1 MLAKAVNELSR
12 ALPPGCAS
20 MSLERLY
27 SCGAWVN
34 DWISRRADI
43 TGGWIALKDNV
54 QKPLRTVTFSEL
66 DLMAR
71 RIASLLREE
80 FGVGKG
86 DVVALLS
93 WSRIEFVA
101 TLLACFKLGCILAPI
116 NTRYSRRE
124 ISEFVSQVQPKVLL
138 FEKELEQSLE
148 GVETRKVCYDC
159 PSEFNFSAR
168 EPLGRAVE
176 CCLEDPVMLLQT
188 GGTTGRPKFAVIS
201 HRMVLWNALNTVR
214 DLIIPGDVTINTLP
228 LFHIG
233 AYTYLLPLLIFGGT
247 SILMHRWNVDE
258 FIDLVERERPS
269 FLFLVPTQL
278 RMLLQSP
285 RFKEADFSSV
295 RWITSGGGALTRDL
309 IEKIFEKGVVQKQG
323 FGMTEMGPGIFALDP
338 WDAWRKRGSIGK
350 PNLLVEAKVV
360 DANGNEV
367 PPGVEGELLLR
378 GPSVF
383 SGYLRNEEEMRA
395 LVRGEWMATGD
406 IVRRDEEGYFWVVG
420 RVKNVIRSGEESVYP
435 EEIERLLL
443 MHPKIKDA
451 VVIGVPDEKW
461 GEVPKALIVLK
472 EGEKITKE
480 EVVEFLKDKIAK
492 YKIPKYV
499 EVVKEFV
506 YTETGKVSRAALKNL
521 YGQPR
526 DKLEA

>member
-1 MLAKAVNELSR
+1 
-12 ALPPGCAS
+12 
-20 MSLERLY
+20 
-27 SCGAWVN
+27 
-34 DWISRRADI
+34 
-43 TGGWIALKDNV
+43 
-54 QKPLRTVTFSEL
+54 
-66 DLMAR
+66 
-71 RIASLLREE
+71 
-80 FGVGKG
+80 
-86 DVVALLS
+86 
-93 WSRIEFVA
+93 
-101 TLLACFKLGCILAPI
+101 
-116 NTRYSRRE
+116 
-124 ISEFVSQVQPKVLL
+124 
-138 FEKELEQSLE
+138 
-148 GVETRKVCYDC
+148 
-159 PSEFNFSAR
+159 
-168 EPLGRAVE
+168 
-176 CCLEDPVMLLQT
+176 
-188 GGTTGRPKFAVIS
+188 
-201 HRMVLWNALNTVR
+201 MVLWNALNTVR